1 MCLDKVAIVLV
12 EPSHPGNIGAAAR
25 AMKNMGLGDLRLVR
39 PARFPDAEAT
49 ARASGADDLLAAA
62 SVHQDLGAA
71 LEDVGW
77 VAGTT
82 ARGRELSIPVRTA
95 RAAMDELLG
104 QARAGRRG
112 ALVFG
117 RERSGLTN
125 AELDRCDRLVHIPTS
140 GEYSSLNL
148 AQAVQILAYEARL
161 AANAEGEA
169 VSDPEHLPAGGEV
182 LAGLF
187 EHLERVVRDVG
198 FVNPQSPKRTDR
210 RMRRLLLRARPTE
223 TEVHFFRGFLSAIE
237 KRIHG
242 HRPRK
247 KAGFSSEE
255 NGRDS

>member
-62 SVHQDLGAA
+62 TVHSDLGAA
-71 LEDVGW
+71 LADVGW

-95 RAAMDELLG
+95 RTAMDELLG

-125 AELDRCDRLVHIPTS
+125 AELDRCDRLVHIPTA

-161 AANAEGEA
+161 AANAGDEA
-169 VSDPEHLPAGGEV
+169 VSEPEHLPAGGRV

-223 TEVHFFRGFLSAIE
+223 SEVHFFRGFLSAIE

-242 HRPRK
+242 HRPRE
-247 KAGFSSEE
+247 KAGASSEE